1 MKNNDIISE
10 IDRINSTIH
19 KQITK
24 IGVDAVYAGLPDNIK
39 AVYSIDA
46 FRKSVSRI
54 VKEKRKPQFYTNCGP
69 IVNAS
74 LYTLHYLLKQINL
87 TEKELFENNSEI
99 TDQSLFLT
107 HLDSKLDNQYNSL
120 QAKFGEVLKKL
131 EPDHR
136 QNLRNINEKL
146 RILISIQDK
155 ITKGMLDD
163 NTLIIYC
170 WQGFQIL
177 PQKAKVEFMSSIPHL
192 TATDNHTFIY
202 LLCSISIYVQV
213 LEIYLKKIK
222 NMDKELI
229 INSNLLDYSSFQ
241 RIKIRISSILKIY
254 SEEKDHD
261 RINPDFDYSKTNKE
275 LVNFLK
281 STSTIF
287 SPDTTN
293 KEPYD
298 LYSFLQDSNKPER
311 ILLRIYLSI
320 DCIKS
325 LEGLTQKL
333 EDIQSNLFLI

>member
-1 MKNNDIISE
+1 MKNTDFFSD
-10 IDRINSTIH
+10 IDRINSKIH
-19 KQITK
+19 EQIIA
-24 IGVDAVYAGLPDNIK
+24 IGVDTVYAGLPDNIK

-54 VKEKRKPQFYTNCGP
+54 VKDKKPRFYTNCSP
-69 IVNAS
+69 QVNGS

-120 QAKFGEVLKKL
+120 QAKFDEVLRKL
-131 EPDHR
+131 EPEHR
-136 QNLRNINEKL
+136 QNLRTINEKL
-146 RILISIQDK
+146 RILITIQEK
-155 ITKGMLDD
+155 IAKEMPDD
-163 NTLIIYC
+163 NSLIIYC

-177 PQKAKVEFMSSIPHL
+177 PQKAKVEFMSCIPHL
-192 TATDNHTFIY
+192 SSTDNPTFIY
-202 LLCSISIYVQV
+202 LLCSIFIFIQS

-293 KEPYD
+293 KELYD